1 MYAKC
6 ICRVPDLSNW
16 TVIHITGRD
25 RVIRCSAC
33 RQAWHTTASYAE
45 ELPVDP
51 VSPYEWRQLI
61 RTPEYHKGEGMIEGE
76 EDGYLDSARPS
87 IFAKEDPNP

>member
-6 ICRVPDLSNW
+6 ICHVPDAANW

-33 RQAWHTTASYAE
+33 RQAWHTTASYAL
-45 ELPVDP
+45 ELPEEP
-51 VSPYEWRQLI
+51 ISPYEWRKLI
-61 RTPEYHKGEGMIEGE
+61 RTPDYHKGEPLIEGGD
-76 EDGYLDSARPS
+76 DGYLDPS
-87 IFAKEDPNP
+87 TESVFTPEQP

>member
-25 RVIRCSAC
+25 RVDDCLQVC
-33 RQAWHTTASYAE
+33 TAAGHQY
-45 ELPVDP
+45 
-51 VSPYEWRQLI
+51 R
-61 RTPEYHKGEGMIEGE
+61 
-76 EDGYLDSARPS
+76 
-87 IFAKEDPNP
+87 